1 MLDPFLSHAHHR
13 KHMDRV
19 GPKDGTHGVVADD
32 LALVFLI
39 LKIVGFDVFPY
50 LLHGLRPRQLRVVS
64 ASAVSCGAG
73 QPYSCLSR

>member
-1 MLDPFLSHAHHR
+1 MLAAFLRHAHHR

-39 LKIVGFDVFPY
+39 LKIVRFDVFPY
-50 LLHGLRPRQLRVVS
+50 LLHGLGPRQLLIVS
-64 ASAVSCGAG
+64 ASVVSCGTG
-73 QPYSCLSR
+73 QSYSCLSR